1 MRQPIIAIS
10 ILILITSNVLGQ
22 DKDSLYANEIIFVS
36 EPQPSYPGGYV
47 EMGNFFKKNLKYPRD
62 SRTVKG
68 KVFIEFIVN
77 VDGSLSDFKILK
89 GLGKLFD
96 SSALET
102 IKKMPN
108 WIPAKRDNKPILTK
122 MVMPVTFDIE

>member
-10 ILILITSNVLGQ
+10 ILIFIASNTFGQ
-22 DKDSLYANEIIFVS
+22 DKDSLDASDIIFVS
-36 EPQPSYPGGYV
+36 ELQPSYPGGYV

-62 SRTVKG
+62 SRSVKG

-77 VDGSLSDFKILK
+77 VDGSLSDFRILR
-89 GLGKLFD
+89 GLGEPFD

-108 WIPAKRDNKPILTK
+108 WIPAKRDNKPILSK
-122 MVMPVTFDIE
+122 MVMPVAFDN

>member
-1 MRQPIIAIS
+1 MRQLTIVIS
-10 ILILITSNVLGQ
+10 ILIFITSNTFGQ
-22 DKDSLYANEIIFVS
+22 DKDSLDASDIIFVS

-47 EMGNFFKKNLKYPRD
+47 EMGNFLKKNLKYPRVP
-62 SRTVKG
+62 RTVKG

-89 GLGKLFD
+89 GLGEPFD
-96 SSALET
+96 TTALET

-108 WIPAKRDNKPILTK
+108 WIPAKRDNKPILSK
-122 MVMPVTFDIE
+122 MVMPVAFDN

>member
-89 GLGKLFD
+89 GLGEPFD

-108 WIPAKRDNKPILTK
+108 WIPAKRDSKSISSK
-122 MVMPVTFDIE
+122 MIMPVAFDN

>member
-10 ILILITSNVLGQ
+10 ILVLITSNALGQ
-22 DKDSLYANEIIFVS
+22 DKDSLHANETIFVS

-47 EMGNFFKKNLKYPRD
+47 EMSKFFKKNLKYPKD

-89 GLGKLFD
+89 GLGEPFD

-108 WIPAKRDNKPILTK
+108 WIPAKRDNKPILSK

>member
-1 MRQPIIAIS
+1 MRQPVITLC
-10 ILILITSNVLGQ
+10 ILILITSNAMTQ
-22 DKDSLYANEIIFVS
+22 DQDSLETSETIFVS

-47 EMGNFFKKNLKYPRD
+47 EMNNFFKKNLKYPKD

-77 VDGSLSDFKILK
+77 VDGSLSDFRILK
-89 GLGKLFD
+89 GLGEPFD
-96 SSALET
+96 ACALET
-102 IKKMPN
+102 LKKMPN

-122 MVMPVTFDIE
+122 MVMPVAFHD